1 MKSNVYE
8 EEAGAATG
16 SRPQGGNINQDEM
29 MKKMQAAGAPGPEHK
44 ALNAFVGDWKVEVK
58 SWMQPGDQ
66 PSTSHGTAKVKW
78 ILGGRFLEE
87 DFHGEMMGKPFTG
100 HGLFGFNNSRQKF
113 QSVWMDDVNTAIFT
127 SEGKGESGNKVITLE
142 GRADCPATGEKDV
155 PMKEIFR
162 VHSQDEH
169 VLEMYNNGKKTMEII
184 YTRQ

>member
-8 EEAGAATG
+8 EEAGVA
-16 SRPQGGNINQDEM
+16 SSRRPQGGNLSQEEI
-29 MKKMQAAGAPGPEHK
+29 KKMEAAGTPGPEHK
-44 ALNAFVGDWKVEVK
+44 TLNAFVGDWKAEVK
-58 SWMQPGDQ
+58 CWMQQGGQ
-66 PSTSHGTAKVKW
+66 PSVTHATSNVKW

-100 HGLFGFNNSRQKF
+100 HGLLGFNNTKQKF
-113 QSVWMDDVNTAIFT
+113 QSVWMDDVNTAMFT

-142 GRADCPATGEKDV
+142 GRADCPATGEKDI
-155 PMKEIFR
+155 PMKEVFR

-169 VLEMYNNGKKTMEII
+169 VLEMYHNGKKTMEII

>member
-16 SRPQGGNINQDEM
+16 NRPQGGNLNQEET

-44 ALNAFVGDWKVEVK
+44 ALNAFVGDWKAEVK
-58 SWMQPGDQ
+58 FWMQEGDQ
-66 PSTSHGTAKVKW
+66 PTVSHATSKVKW

-87 DFHGEMMGKPFTG
+87 DFRSEMMGKPFTG
-100 HGLFGFNNSRQKF
+100 RGLFGFDNTSKKF
-113 QSVWMDDVNTAIFT
+113 QSVWIDDFNTAMFT
-127 SEGKGESGNKVITLE
+127 SEGKGESGNKVIILE
-142 GRADCPATGEKDV
+142 GRANCPGTGEMDV
-155 PMKEIFR
+155 PMKEVFR

-169 VLEMYNNGKKTMEII
+169 VLEMYNNGRKTMEII